1 MAITG
6 GRPHNRRIVAHLMV
20 RDTSRAI
27 EFYQQ
32 AFGAE
37 VLYQALLPG
46 GKALHAHL
54 RIADSVIL
62 VSEEYMG
69 RPEEASAER
78 EVAGARVILELYVD
92 DVDVAV
98 ERAKAVGATEA
109 LAIAPS
115 FYGDRY
121 GQLLDPFGHVW
132 GLATVQETLTPEE
145 IEQRMTE
152 HFGLN

>member
-1 MAITG
+1 MAIAG

-54 RIADSVIL
+54 RIADSVVL
-62 VSEEYMG
+62 VSEEYRG
-69 RPEEASAER
+69 RPGEASAER
-78 EVAGARVILELYVD
+78 EAGGAAVLLELYVD
-92 DVDVAV
+92 DVEAAF
-98 ERAKAVGATEA
+98 ERAKAAGAMEKS
-109 LAIAPS
+109 AIALD

-121 GQLLDPFGHVW
+121 GQLADPFGHVW

-145 IEQRMTE
+145 IDHRMTE